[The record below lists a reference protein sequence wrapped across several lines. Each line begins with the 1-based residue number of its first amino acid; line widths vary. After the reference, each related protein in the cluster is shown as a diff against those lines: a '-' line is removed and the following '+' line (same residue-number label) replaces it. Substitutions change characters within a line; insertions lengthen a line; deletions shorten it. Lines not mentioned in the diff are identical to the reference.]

1 MKTLLILR
9 HAKSSW
15 DNPNWADFERPLNLR
30 GLQSAPLM
38 GEVLQK
44 QELNPQIII
53 SSPAE
58 RAKQTAVLTKEAAQI
73 NTEITYVEEIY
84 EASPR
89 TLLNIVAQIAD
100 ENEMV
105 LVVGHNPGLEG
116 FIKILT
122 GETCALPTAALVKI
136 DLKIDSWQ
144 ELTSDCGK
152 VDLFI
157 RPKDAL
163 KSLTAE

>member
-15 DNPNWADFERPLNLR
+15 DNAELSDFERPLNQR
-30 GLQSAPLM
+30 GLEAAPLM
-38 GEVLQK
+38 GNVISKNNLQ
-44 QELNPQIII
+44 PQIIL

-58 RAKQTAVLTKEAAQI
+58 RAKQTAILIKKAARLESEI
-73 NTEITYVEEIY
+73 NYVEEIY
-84 EASPR
+84 EASPLR
-89 TLLNIVAQIAD
+89 LLNVVSQTDD

-116 FIKILT
+116 FIKMLT
-122 GETCALPTAALVKI
+122 EESYTMPTAALAKI
-136 DLKIDSWQ
+136 DLNVKSWS
-144 ELTSDCGK
+144 EVGSNCGK

-157 RPKDAL
+157 RPKD
-163 KSLTAE
+163 EI